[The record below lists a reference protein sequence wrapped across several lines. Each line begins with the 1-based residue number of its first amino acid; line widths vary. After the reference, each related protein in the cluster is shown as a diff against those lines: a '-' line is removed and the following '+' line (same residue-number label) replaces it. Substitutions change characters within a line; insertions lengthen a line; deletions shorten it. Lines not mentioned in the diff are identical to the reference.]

1 MLLAVCRQPTVLVLL
16 HLLACGAAEPLLNLH
31 AGNFDRV
38 IEQHDHVVVHFW
50 APEDQTCEQ
59 FKSIHEEVAATEV
72 GSRMVHGMS
81 DVTDIRGFTSYLENW
96 GVTRLPTL
104 VLFRK
109 GRAQQYP
116 HKGASFQL
124 PTVQEIEAWL
134 SQMTASDAKWSS
146 RENADLMFTDENLEE
161 EEVLRRARQGA
172 LAAAAQVE
180 EHMTGRQS
188 DDKVV
193 IQVEPAAANSDE
205 SPPAKQSLGS
215 KSGPGKQN
223 LLEASPDP
231 ADHSSGEGIVGS
243 PLEASSNSA
252 ELTANGA
259 DEADSDAVEQE
270 ACGALLRLHEVTD
283 SSFKQVVLHDTSTA
297 ILVLFY
303 RPSLK
308 LCAVNGTT
316 YAEFAQTASA
326 DVQAMRMDVAQNNSP
341 FMFEPDELPVI
352 MIFPANNKKPLEF
365 TGRLSIEAL
374 ESFVL
379 EHAGGRLGKVE
390 L

>member
-1 MLLAVCRQPTVLVLL
+1 
-16 HLLACGAAEPLLNLH
+16 
-31 AGNFDRV
+31 
-38 IEQHDHVVVHFW
+38 
-50 APEDQTCEQ
+50 
-59 FKSIHEEVAATEV
+59 
-72 GSRMVHGMS
+72 MS

-172 LAAAAQVE
+172 LAEAAQAE
-180 EHMTGRQS
+180 QRMHGRKS
-188 DDKVV
+188 DDEDV
-193 IQVEPAAANSDE
+193 IRAEPAAANSDE
-205 SPPAKQSLGS
+205 SPPAKRSLGS
-215 KSGPGKQN
+215 MSEPGKQN
-223 LLEASPDP
+223 RLEASPDP
-231 ADHSSGEGIVGS
+231 AENSRGDGIVGS
-243 PLEASSNSA
+243 PSELSSTSA
-252 ELTANGA
+252 ELAADDG
-259 DEADSDAVEQE
+259 DEADSHEVQK
-270 ACGALLRLHEVTD
+270 ACGALLRLPEVTD

-297 ILVLFY
+297 VLVLFY

-308 LCAVNGTT
+308 LCAVNGTM
-316 YAEFAQTASA
+316 YAEFAHTTSA
-326 DVQAMRMDVAQNNSP
+326 VQARSPTVPLIASQMRFEWRVIDGQVMRMDVAQNNSP
-341 FMFEPDELPVI
+341 FVFEPDELPVI

-365 TGRLSIEAL
+365 TGRFIREFLGSRIDCQDG
-374 ESFVL
+374 VL
-379 EHAGGRLGKVE
+379 
-390 L
+390 

>member
-1 MLLAVCRQPTVLVLL
+1 
-16 HLLACGAAEPLLNLH
+16 
-31 AGNFDRV
+31 
-38 IEQHDHVVVHFW
+38 
-50 APEDQTCEQ
+50 
-59 FKSIHEEVAATEV
+59 
-72 GSRMVHGMS
+72 MVHGMS

-104 VLFRK
+104 VLFRT

-172 LAAAAQVE
+172 LAEAAQAE
-180 EHMTGRQS
+180 QRMHGKKS
-188 DDKVV
+188 DDEGA

-205 SPPAKQSLGS
+205 SPPAKRSLGS
-215 KSGPGKQN
+215 KSEPGKQN
-223 LLEASPDP
+223 RLEASP
-231 ADHSSGEGIVGS
+231 ADNSRGEGIVGS
-243 PLEASSNSA
+243 PSELSSTSA
-252 ELTANGA
+252 ELAADDG
-259 DEADSDAVEQE
+259 DEADSDEVQK
-270 ACGALLRLHEVTD
+270 ACGALLRLPEVTD

-297 ILVLFY
+297 VLVLFY

-308 LCAVNGTT
+308 LCAVNGTM
-316 YAEFAQTASA
+316 YAEFAHTTSA
-326 DVQAMRMDVAQNNSP
+326 VQARSPTVPPHCISDEICIVWRVIDGQVMRMDVAQNNSP
-341 FMFEPDELPVI
+341 FVFEPDELPVI

-365 TGRLSIEAL
+365 TGRLSVEAL
-374 ESFVL
+374 ESFVS
-379 EHAGGRLGKVE
+379 EHAAGGRPVGKME

>member
-1 MLLAVCRQPTVLVLL
+1 M
-16 HLLACGAAEPLLNLH
+16 
-31 AGNFDRV
+31 
-38 IEQHDHVVVHFW
+38 I
-50 APEDQTCEQ
+50 
-59 FKSIHEEVAATEV
+59 
-72 GSRMVHGMS
+72 HGMS

-134 SQMTASDAKWSS
+134 TQMTASDAKWSS

-180 EHMTGRQS
+180 ERVNGRKS
-188 DDKVV
+188 DDE
-193 IQVEPAAANSDE
+193 VEPAAANSDE

-215 KSGPGKQN
+215 KSGTGKQN
-223 LLEASPDP
+223 LLEASPYP
-231 ADHSSGEGIVGS
+231 ADHSSGEGTVGS
-243 PLEASSNSA
+243 QLEASSSA
-252 ELTANGA
+252 ELTANDG
-259 DEADSDAVEQE
+259 DGADSDEVQE

-303 RPSLK
+303 RPSHK

-316 YAEFAQTASA
+316 YAEFAHTTSA
-326 DVQAMRMDVAQNNSP
+326 DVQARSLQC
-341 FMFEPDELPVI
+341 
-352 MIFPANNKKPLEF
+352 PLIAPH
-365 TGRLSIEAL
+365 R
-374 ESFVL
+374 
-379 EHAGGRLGKVE
+379 
-390 L
+390 

>member
-1 MLLAVCRQPTVLVLL
+1 
-16 HLLACGAAEPLLNLH
+16 
-31 AGNFDRV
+31 
-38 IEQHDHVVVHFW
+38 
-50 APEDQTCEQ
+50 
-59 FKSIHEEVAATEV
+59 
-72 GSRMVHGMS
+72 MVHGMS

-161 EEVLRRARQGA
+161 EEVLRRARHGA

-193 IQVEPAAANSDE
+193 IQVDPAAANRDE
-205 SPPAKQSLGS
+205 STPGKQSLGS

-252 ELTANGA
+252 ELTANDA
-259 DEADSDAVEQE
+259 DEADSDEVVQE

-303 RPSLK
+303 RPNLK
-308 LCAVNGTT
+308 LCAVDGTT

-326 DVQAMRMDVAQNNSP
+326 DVKARSP
-341 FMFEPDELPVI
+341 VPPHCTCTSDEI
-352 MIFPANNKKPLEF
+352 CTA
-365 TGRLSIEAL
+365 
-374 ESFVL
+374 
-379 EHAGGRLGKVE
+379 
-390 L
+390 

>member
-1 MLLAVCRQPTVLVLL
+1 MIRARISMSIPHLART
-16 HLLACGAAEPLLNLH
+16 
-31 AGNFDRV
+31 
-38 IEQHDHVVVHFW
+38 
-50 APEDQTCEQ
+50 EDKTCEQ

-134 SQMTASDAKWSS
+134 SQLTASDAKWSS

-161 EEVLRRARQGA
+161 EEVQRRARHGA

-180 EHMTGRQS
+180 EQMTGRQS

-193 IQVEPAAANSDE
+193 IQAKPAAANSDE
-205 SPPAKQSLGS
+205 SPPPKRSLGS

-231 ADHSSGEGIVGS
+231 ADHSSGEGVVGS
-243 PLEASSNSA
+243 PLDASSAGA
-252 ELTANGA
+252 EANDGA
-259 DEADSDAVEQE
+259 EADSDEGVQE
-270 ACGALLRLHEVTD
+270 ACSALLRLHEVTD

-303 RPSLK
+303 RPSVK

-316 YAEFAQTASA
+316 YAEFASTASA
-326 DVQAMRMDVAQNNSP
+326 DVQARAP
-341 FMFEPDELPVI
+341 
-352 MIFPANNKKPLEF
+352 
-365 TGRLSIEAL
+365 
-374 ESFVL
+374 SFRPSAPSL
-379 EHAGGRLGKVE
+379 HLR
-390 L
+390 

>member
-1 MLLAVCRQPTVLVLL
+1 MPRLALT
-16 HLLACGAAEPLLNLH
+16 
-31 AGNFDRV
+31 
-38 IEQHDHVVVHFW
+38 
-50 APEDQTCEQ
+50 EDKACEQ
-59 FKSIHEEVAATEV
+59 FKSIHEEVAATQV

-116 HKGASFQL
+116 HNGASFQL

-146 RENADLMFTDENLEE
+146 RENADLLFTDENLEE

-172 LAAAAQVE
+172 LAAAAQAE
-180 EHMTGRQS
+180 QRMHGRKS
-188 DDKVV
+188 DGEGV

-205 SPPAKQSLGS
+205 SPPAKRSLGS
-215 KSGPGKQN
+215 NSGPGKQN
-223 LLEASPDP
+223 RLEASPDP
-231 ADHSSGEGIVGS
+231 ADNSRGEGIVGS
-243 PLEASSNSA
+243 PSEVSSTSV
-252 ELTANGA
+252 ELAADDG
-259 DEADSDAVEQE
+259 DEADSDEVQK

-297 ILVLFY
+297 VLVLFY

-308 LCAVNGTT
+308 LCAVNGTM
-316 YAEFAQTASA
+316 YAEFAHMLEVA
-326 DVQAMRMDVAQNNSP
+326 VQARSPSAPSLHLTQMRFVWRVIDGQVMRMDVAQNNSP
-341 FMFEPDELPVI
+341 FVFEPDELPVI

-374 ESFVL
+374 ESFVS
-379 EHAGGRLGKVE
+379 EHAAGDRPVGKME